1 MLIYPYVETL
11 NRVRK
16 GQDIGISKI
25 AALVLMMAGILVFIA
40 VLYSMMTKGQGVMD
54 VIDPLEYSN

>member
-1 MLIYPYVETL
+1 MFVYPYVETL

-25 AALVLMMAGILVFIA
+25 AALVLVFAGILVFIA
-40 VLYSMMTKGQGVMD
+40 VLYTMMAKGKGVID
-54 VIDPLEYSN
+54 IIDPLAYSN